1 MRKFLRKKFGSHG
14 TPLGYLGSLSQKGR
28 PEIFSKWVLIN
39 FSNPLR
45 HPEPLVDPLLTKNL
59 AAAGPWCALLGNI
72 KIEQATL
79 FCQFWKM
86 THKTWKLAN
95 VFTGTGLDED
105 IDTGSGLRPVWS
117 SGVKRTRSA
126 YPARR
131 IRQPPPS
138 TKSANGEDLDHVFLR
153 YAHKLDLSI

>member
-1 MRKFLRKKFGSHG
+1 M
-14 TPLGYLGSLSQKGR
+14 
-28 PEIFSKWVLIN
+28 
-39 FSNPLR
+39 
-45 HPEPLVDPLLTKNL
+45 
-59 AAAGPWCALLGNI
+59 
-72 KIEQATL
+72 
-79 FCQFWKM
+79 
-86 THKTWKLAN
+86 LAN

-126 YPARR
+126 FPARR

-153 YAHKLDLSI
+153 YAHKLDLSIFF

>member
-1 MRKFLRKKFGSHG
+1 M
-14 TPLGYLGSLSQKGR
+14 
-28 PEIFSKWVLIN
+28 
-39 FSNPLR
+39 
-45 HPEPLVDPLLTKNL
+45 
-59 AAAGPWCALLGNI
+59 
-72 KIEQATL
+72 
-79 FCQFWKM
+79 
-86 THKTWKLAN
+86 LAN

-126 YPARR
+126 FPARR

-153 YAHKLDLSI
+153 YAHKLDLSFKKKLPYKIH